1 MDVLNGQ
8 LLQLIENIQK
18 PGFDKIKIPIC
29 PCPLL

>member
-1 MDVLNGQ
+1 MNVLSGK

-18 PGFDKIKIPIC
+18 PGFDQIKILIC